1 MKSKIIIH
9 PILFAIF
16 PVIMLYLNNI
26 HFVSFSETLLPL
38 AIIIG
43 IIIPLWFVLKLILK
57 DSVKSALITSLILVI
72 CFSYGYSY
80 LMMDDLTINGFD
92 VGKHRYLVI
101 PFLAVF
107 ITGVFYLIK
116 TNKRLNVAN
125 TVTNVASLTIVIITL
140 VNIGAYSLENS
151 FSINS
156 EDESSVGLEHIKNE
170 KELPDIFFI
179 ILDAYPGAA
188 SLKTTSNYDNSE
200 FIDGLSERGFFVQKE
215 SYSNY
220 AQSFISIPSV
230 LNMKHLNYLTEQI

>member
-9 PILFAIF
+9 PVLFAIF
-16 PVIMLYLNNI
+16 PVIMLYFNNMY
-26 HFVSFSETLLPL
+26 FVSFSETLLPL

-43 IIIPLWFVLKLILK
+43 ITIPIWFVLKLILK

-80 LMMDDLTINGFD
+80 LMMDKILCCDVYDLTINGAD
-92 VGKHRYLVI
+92 IVKHRYLVI

-140 VNIGAYSLENS
+140 VNIGAYNLENN
-151 FSINS
+151 FSI
-156 EDESSVGLEHIKNE
+156 
-170 KELPDIFFI
+170 
-179 ILDAYPGAA
+179 
-188 SLKTTSNYDNSE
+188 
-200 FIDGLSERGFFVQKE
+200 GFE
-215 SYSNY
+215 
-220 AQSFISIPSV
+220 
-230 LNMKHLNYLTEQI
+230 